1 MGEQLE
7 ELGKRMGKEEAELK
21 SATQDIEQ
29 MKRELASV
37 VENIKEYEEEAKDLR
52 DMIAKA
58 ENRGNPAQT
67 Q

>member
-1 MGEQLE
+1 
-7 ELGKRMGKEEAELK
+7 MGKEEAELK